1 MIGDRILGHVRFERD
16 AGPLEEDDAIGTIV
30 LGGIAVIRVIDVR
43 EILSDADRVS
53 TCGDV
58 FEHARGPDAF
68 FTLAVR
74 AVVIEVAELAYQG
87 ALADAGTADD
97 GDAHQTSTLRSTLAD
112 VNPIAGCAWVS
123 GETSANNGSRLRNGA
138 PEFMNAGILQ
148 QQSRVSCVA
157 T

>member
-1 MIGDRILGHVRFERD
+1 MIRDRILRHVRFERD
-16 AGPLEEDDAIGTIV
+16 ARPLEEDDAIGTIV
-30 LGGIAVIRVIDVR
+30 LGGIAVIRVVDIR

-53 TCGDV
+53 TSCDV
-58 FEHARGPDAF
+58 FEHASGPDAF

-97 GDAHQTSTLRSTLAD
+97 GDAHQRSTLTTA
-112 VNPIAGCAWVS
+112 VS
-123 GETSANNGSRLRNGA
+123 LSRVSPTSSTSGSLRNGA
-138 PEFMNAGILQ
+138 PEFINAGILQ